1 MQQQNLNLTTTT
13 PKVLAIDDCIDSIR
27 LLSTILSHYHCEL
40 DLAFDGQDAIP
51 LLQSQNFDLVIL
63 DWQMPKMGG
72 HETLLLLEQ
81 IVPPSKKKFPTPVLL
96 YTSSH
101 YSHITLPEL
110 RQFKYA
116 GWIDKQSS
124 FPMKFRSIGNALALI

>member
-1 MQQQNLNLTTTT
+1 MMHELNLNLANT

-27 LLSTILSHYHCEL
+27 LLSTILSHYHCEM

-72 HETLLLLEQ
+72 HETLMLLEQ
-81 IVPPSKKKFPTPVLL
+81 LAPLKKRRTPTPFLL

-101 YSHITLPEL
+101 YSHLSLPDL

-116 GWIDKQSS
+116 GWIDKKSS
-124 FPMKFRSIGNALALI
+124 FSTKFRSIGNALALL

>member
-1 MQQQNLNLTTTT
+1 MQNDLTLTTTT
-13 PKVLAIDDCIDSIR
+13 PRVLAIDDCIDSIR
-27 LLSTILSHYHCEL
+27 LLSNILSHYHCDL

-63 DWQMPKMGG
+63 DWHMPKMGG

-81 IVPPSKKKFPTPVLL
+81 IVPRAKKKSPTPVLL

-101 YSHITLPEL
+101 YSKITLPEL

-116 GWIDKQSS
+116 GWVDKQSP
-124 FPMKFRSIGNALALI
+124 FHVKFRSIGNALALI